1 VPAADRPLLRPWSN
15 AIVKMYEYG
24 RTTQIEDDAERAADE
39 FVEYL
44 RALAAERRQAPGE
57 DLLTHLVTVRDAAG
71 DRLTEDEL
79 VTTCI
84 LLLNA
89 GHEATVNVSGNGLLA
104 LLEHPAELAR
114 LRADPGLLPTA
125 IEELMRFDS
134 PLQLF
139 ERTATEDVEV
149 GGATVARG
157 QKIAALLGSANR
169 DPAVFADPDTLDVG
183 RADNPHIS
191 FGAGVHFCI
200 GAPLARVELQA
211 SFGALLSRTSALVLG
226 APARR
231 RPEFVMRGLYDLPV
245 VLTR

>member
-1 VPAADRPLLRPWSN
+1 
-15 AIVKMYEYG
+15 M
-24 RTTQIEDDAERAADE
+24 Q
-39 FVEYL
+39 
-44 RALAAERRQAPGE
+44 
-57 DLLTHLVTVRDAAG
+57 VRDTEG

-104 LLEHPAELAR
+104 LLEHPAELQR
-114 LRADPGLLPTA
+114 LRADRALLPTA

-139 ERTATEDVEV
+139 ERTATEDVEI
-149 GGATVARG
+149 GGVTVAAG

-169 DPAVFADPDTLDVG
+169 DPAVFASPDTLDVG
-183 RADNPHIS
+183 RTDNPHIS

-211 SFGALLSRTSALVLG
+211 SFGALLDRTSSLELG
-226 APARR
+226 RPARR
-231 RPEFVMRGLYDLPV
+231 RPEFVIRGLADLPV
-245 VLTR
+245 VLTPA